1 MWYAIKI
8 APTVNSLSCPSLRYS
23 AKWLHQYL
31 LRTLALSISCQN
43 IEQVT
48 CVCMYVYT
56 LPPWRLSPSARCMGH
71 TWGVRINDVMLWV
84 SVRVFLPSSFIFVY
98 KNVIF
103 HLQRRNWQH
112 TDKLEKNDM
121 IYLAL
126 EKVIYIGYID
136 IAYTSASTQN
146 RQLTKRY

>member
-8 APTVNSLSCPSLRYS
+8 VPLSSPSLRYS
-23 AKWLHQYL
+23 VKWLHQYL

-43 IEQVT
+43 IEQVAENCKYGKFQVCVRACVRA
-48 CVCMYVYT
+48 CVCVCVCVYVYT

-84 SVRVFLPSSFIFVY
+84 SVRVFLPSSFIFVS

-103 HLQRRNWQH
+103 HLQRRNWQR
-112 TDKLEKNDM
+112 TDKLERNDM

-126 EKVIYIGYID
+126 EKVI
-136 IAYTSASTQN
+136 
-146 RQLTKRY
+146 

>member
-8 APTVNSLSCPSLRYS
+8 VPLSSPSLCYS
-23 AKWLHQYL
+23 VKWLHQYL
-31 LRTLALSISCQN
+31 LRTLALSMSCQN

-48 CVCMYVYT
+48 ENSKYGKFQVCVRACVRGCVFVCVHVYT

-84 SVRVFLPSSFIFVY
+84 SVRVFLPSSFIFVS

-112 TDKLEKNDM
+112 TDKLERNDM

-126 EKVIYIGYID
+126 EKVI
-136 IAYTSASTQN
+136 
-146 RQLTKRY
+146 